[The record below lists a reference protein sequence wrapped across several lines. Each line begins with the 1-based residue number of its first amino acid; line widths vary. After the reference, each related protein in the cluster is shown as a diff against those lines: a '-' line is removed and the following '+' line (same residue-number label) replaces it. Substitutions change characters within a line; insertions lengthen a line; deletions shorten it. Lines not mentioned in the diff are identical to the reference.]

1 MPFIAATDAPQFDL
15 HGATFTGLASP
26 SRGAAANSVWLVTLS
41 DTAQAVTH
49 TLSAEETIVCI
60 EGRALATLGDG
71 QHELTPGSAIVI
83 PPDVPFS
90 LRNPHAAPFRGV
102 AIMPVGA
109 QACVSGQPP
118 FTPPWTR

>member
-1 MPFIAATDAPQFDL
+1 MPFIAATDAPRFEL

-26 SRGAAANSVWLVTLS
+26 SRGAAANSVWIVTLG

-60 EGRALATLGDG
+60 EGRAVATLGDA

-109 QACVSGQPP
+109 QVCVRGQPP
-118 FTPPWTR
+118 FVPPWTC